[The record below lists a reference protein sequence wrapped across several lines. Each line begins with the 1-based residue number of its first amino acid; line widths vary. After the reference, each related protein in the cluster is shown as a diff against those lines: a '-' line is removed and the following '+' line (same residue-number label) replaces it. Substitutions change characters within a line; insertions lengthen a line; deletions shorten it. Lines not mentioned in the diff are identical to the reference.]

1 MQFQGMTRVV
11 GITAAQL
18 RAARALVG
26 WSQYDLSRA
35 SGVGRRTIADLEL
48 GTRDPLTSTLNA
60 LLAPL
65 MFAGIRFV
73 DDGERGIDGEP
84 EGRGV
89 RWRRPGGPD
98 LESAK
103 MLKLF
108 AGALKGEDAR
118 HLSEPGPPTP
128 AKATEPARRRRK
140 PAKRP

>member
-1 MQFQGMTRVV
+1 M

-26 WSQYDLSRA
+26 WSQHDLSRA

-65 MFAGIRFV
+65 VLVGIRFV

-89 RWRRPGGPD
+89 RWRRPGAEGPN
-98 LESAK
+98 LEAVK
-103 MLKLF
+103 MFKLLTDGLKQRGGDITDQPLPPEPH
-108 AGALKGEDAR
+108 GARGAFVHAEGREVGRAAWRD
-118 HLSEPGPPTP
+118 
-128 AKATEPARRRRK
+128 
-140 PAKRP
+140 

>member
-1 MQFQGMTRVV
+1 MTRVV

-26 WSQYDLSRA
+26 WSQHDLSRA

-48 GTRDPLTSTLNA
+48 GARDPLTSTLNA

-65 MFAGIRFV
+65 MLVGIRFV

-89 RWRRPGGPD
+89 RWRRPGAEGPD
-98 LESAK
+98 PEGLK
-103 MLKLF
+103 MFRLL
-108 AGALKGEDAR
+108 AEGLQQKGEDT
-118 HLSEPGPPTP
+118 G
-128 AKATEPARRRRK
+128 RR
-140 PAKRP
+140 A

>member
-26 WSQYDLSRA
+26 WSQHDLSRA

-65 MFAGIRFV
+65 VLVGIRFV

-89 RWRRPGGPD
+89 RWRRPGDKGPN
-98 LESAK
+98 LEAAQ
-103 MLKLF
+103 MLKLITD
-108 AGALKGEDAR
+108 GLRSYRPDR
-118 HLSEPGPPTP
+118 DP
-128 AKATEPARRRRK
+128 ASRD
-140 PAKRP
+140 